1 MSGDGGHIQVATPYL
16 QSVFNEVA
24 YYRRGLVSPCS
35 TSIHEGYL
43 KSLPLLEESL
53 SGKFR
58 CFGIEPHSD
67 GVSQGVKK
75 YRMPMTSP
83 TFIQPPPR
91 LEAAFGLGHSWTS
104 QAGAQATVWE
114 TPSYHLLWADGA
126 ASDVDLRRLWE
137 ARKGHQPYPVVL
149 LAPAADDNEVRVAGP
164 QDSRPLR
171 ELSASR
177 VLDLLEASRN
187 MAAREAASFLARE
200 FSRLEEAVVPGL
212 RVKDFLT
219 PHFLRERLRWSVNEQ
234 RLAGAVEG
242 MGSTRSIAWR
252 SLFQRIGYQVEQ
264 LPRRGYLLRHNNAPV
279 AVVHPHRDA
288 SQLSRLTDNG
298 ELPEGMV
305 LADCASYGAHWGILA
320 AEGRY
325 RLFQRRPPV
334 GPATGQYL
342 EIDLNELESKD
353 RLYLGILVPESL
365 KEGGWL
371 TSWVGEAKDFG
382 EELRKGLEERLI
394 KDALPNIARGLGEW
408 LESQGADL
416 TDRELLRQI
425 EEAALTLVFRYMFL
439 LHTEARG
446 YLPIGSAAYRPYS
459 ARKLAEDSRVEQSSF
474 SRRATQRWDRLRTL
488 VRMIRTGDRSA
499 AVPAYN
505 GSLFAPAGF
514 PGCDLLER
522 AEITDVYLAPA
533 LMAIAFETDKPDA
546 PGLDYAGLQIGHLGA
561 IYETLLTLRLTRAPE
576 DLAYVPREDVFRP
589 VGADEQPEVTKAQL
603 YYQTEAGGRK
613 AGGVFY
619 TRHEFVDHLLNHS
632 LLPTLDDHLE
642 EIKKV
647 ADRDPNEAARRLFD
661 FSVLDPAMGS
671 AHFLTAALDIIA
683 DRVEL
688 FLAEV
693 GGLPGIALQLGE
705 LSQESGAIFQPPE
718 DGDLLRRLILKRCI
732 YGVDLSPMA
741 VEVANVTLWLASF
754 VPGLALSYLGSNLK
768 CGDALIGVADP
779 RVVGASD
786 SPLFTGQAVG
796 DAMTRAAN
804 LQRKLAEN
812 PDRTPEEVKRSEELS
827 ADLHSATIGLR
838 SAFDLW
844 AAEPLALDGARHT
857 LETYADAIVEC
868 EEAKTANIA
877 TVMAEASRIAAQ
889 YRFFH
894 WPLEFPSIFHRERPG
909 FDVVVGNP
917 PWNEVTVEEL
927 RFYLLRDPGLRG
939 IRSLADR
946 RKRIAVLDEKNPD
959 WREEFES
966 QQRQLATV
974 RGFFSENGGY
984 QLQGV
989 GDRDLYQLFCERYS
1003 HLVRQDGRLG
1013 VLLPRNAL
1021 LAQGARGFRQWL
1033 FANNSLRRLDL
1044 ILNNRQ
1050 WAFTIHPQYT
1060 IALLTGQRRT
1070 PSEQATFEITGPSAN
1085 LEEFQYVTRGQGVS
1099 IQASTLGNAR
1109 VVPLLPSQKH
1119 ADVLAKMRCGVQFDA
1134 LINPE
1139 KSIGRAAASHA
1150 IPHREL
1156 DETQQRAL
1164 FSHPQGEGRVAAWKG
1179 RCFDQYDP
1187 HGRDPAGYCVW
1198 SDVLEF
1204 LQRKRMRSRVF
1215 RRIFS
1220 ADYLADPSTLPVQ
1233 KCRIAFSHVTR
1244 ATDSRTTMA
1253 CLIPPFTP
1261 LTNAAPY
1268 LIFEGWKSLSIA
1280 SVLGVMNSIP
1290 FDWESR
1296 RYIEINYNYFIL
1308 NMLCFPPMDNTPW
1321 QRIGKIAAQ
1330 LSCVDERFADFAEEA
1345 GVECGPL
1352 TNAQRSEM
1360 RAEIDA
1366 LVARAYDL
1374 REDELR
1380 FIFTDFTENAVSTA
1394 YRKQVLEKFEDL

>member
-1 MSGDGGHIQVATPYL
+1 
-16 QSVFNEVA
+16 
-24 YYRRGLVSPCS
+24 
-35 TSIHEGYL
+35 
-43 KSLPLLEESL
+43 
-53 SGKFR
+53 
-58 CFGIEPHSD
+58 
-67 GVSQGVKK
+67 
-75 YRMPMTSP
+75 
-83 TFIQPPPR
+83 
-91 LEAAFGLGHSWTS
+91 
-104 QAGAQATVWE
+104 
-114 TPSYHLLWADGA
+114 
-126 ASDVDLRRLWE
+126 
-137 ARKGHQPYPVVL
+137 
-149 LAPAADDNEVRVAGP
+149 
-164 QDSRPLR
+164 
-171 ELSASR
+171 
-177 VLDLLEASRN
+177 

-212 RVKDFLT
+212 RVKDLLT
-219 PHFLRERLRWSVNEQ
+219 PHFLRERLRWPLNEQ

-288 SQLSRLTDNG
+288 SQFSRLTDNG

-394 KDALPNIARGLGEW
+394 KDALPNIARGLGDW

-416 TDRELLRQI
+416 SDREQLRQI

-514 PGCDLLER
+514 PGCNLLER

-533 LMAIAFETDKPDA
+533 LLAIAFETDKPDA

-561 IYETLLTLRLTRAPE
+561 IYETLLTLRLTRATE
-576 DLAYVPREDVFRP
+576 DLAYVPRQDVFRP
-589 VGADEQPEVTKAQL
+589 VRADEQPEVTRAQL

-619 TRHEFVDHLLNHS
+619 TRREFVDHLLNHS
-632 LLPTLDDHLE
+632 LLPALDDHLE
-642 EIKKV
+642 EIRKV

-661 FSVLDPAMGS
+661 FSVVDPAMGS
-671 AHFLTAALDIIA
+671 AHFLTAALDMIA
-683 DRVEL
+683 DRIEL

-693 GGLPGIALQLGE
+693 GGIPGIAQQLSE
-705 LSQESGAIFQPPE
+705 LSQDNGIVSQPPE

-796 DAMTRAAN
+796 EAMTRAAN

-812 PDRTPEEVKRSEELS
+812 PDRTPDEVKRSEELS
-827 ADLHSATIGLR
+827 ADLHDATAGLR

-844 AAEPLALDGARHT
+844 AAEPLGLGGARHT
-857 LETYADAIVEC
+857 LETFADAIVAGDEG
-868 EEAKTANIA
+868 KTANIKA
-877 TVMAEASRIAAQ
+877 VMAQASCTSTQ

-917 PWNEVTVEEL
+917 PWNEITLEEL
-927 RFYLLRDPGLRG
+927 AFYALRDPGLRG
-939 IRSLADR
+939 LPSLLDR
-946 RKRIAVLDEKNPD
+946 RKRLAVLDEQNPD
-959 WREEFES
+959 WRKELES
-966 QQRQLATV
+966 QQEKLAIV

-989 GDRDLYQLFCERYS
+989 GDRDLYQLFCERYT
-1003 HLVRQDGRLG
+1003 HLVRQDGCLG
-1013 VLLPRNAL
+1013 VVLPRTAFL
-1021 LAQGARGFRQWL
+1021 TQGAKGFRQWL
-1033 FANNSLRRLDL
+1033 FGQTTVTRVDHL
-1044 ILNNRQ
+1044 LNAGR
-1050 WAFTIHPQYT
+1050 WAFDMEPRYT
-1060 IALLTGQRRT
+1060 VSLLSGQRNL
-1070 PSEQATFEITGPSAN
+1070 PSEAVSFQVTGPSAN
-1085 LEEFQYVTRGQGVS
+1085 LEEFLNVACGQGVS
-1099 IQASTLGNAR
+1099 MQASSLGNAS
-1109 VVPLLPSQKH
+1109 VVPLLPNQEH
-1119 ADVLAKMRCGVQFDA
+1119 ADVLAKLRRGVQFDA
-1134 LINPE
+1134 LSN
-1139 KSIGRAAASHA
+1139 ADN
-1150 IPHREL
+1150 REL
-1156 DETQQRAL
+1156 
-1164 FSHPQGEGRVAAWKG
+1164 SKG
-1179 RCFDQYDP
+1179 RSFGQYNP
-1187 HGRDPAGYCVW
+1187 HGNESAGYSVW
-1198 SDVLEF
+1198 DDVLSF
-1204 LQRKRMRSRVF
+1204 AQQKRKRSPIFKRM
-1215 RRIFS
+1215 FS
-1220 ADYLADPSTLPVQ
+1220 ADCLADPDTHPMNH
-1233 KCRIAFSHVTR
+1233 CRIAFRDVTNR
-1244 ATDSRTTMA
+1244 TNSRTVIT
-1253 CLIPPFTP
+1253 CLVPPRTP
-1261 LTNAAPY
+1261 LTNSAPY
-1268 LIFEGWKSLSIA
+1268 LVFAGWESISQASL
-1280 SVLGVMNSIP
+1280 LGVLNSIP
-1290 FDWESR
+1290 LDWVAR
-1296 RYIEINYNYFIL
+1296 RYVETHLNFYVL
-1308 NMLCFPPMDNTPW
+1308 NMLTLPPIDNTPW
-1321 QRIGKIAAQ
+1321 QRIGMLAAR
-1330 LSCVDERFADFAEEA
+1330 LSCVDERFSEFAAEA

-1352 TNAQRSEM
+1352 TDAQRSEM

-1366 LVARAYDL
+1366 LVARAYGL
-1374 REDELR
+1374 TAGELR
-1380 FIFTDFTENAVSTA
+1380 FIFTDFTENAISPA
-1394 YRKQVLEKFEDL
+1394 YRTEVLNKFESL

>member
-1 MSGDGGHIQVATPYL
+1 
-16 QSVFNEVA
+16 
-24 YYRRGLVSPCS
+24 
-35 TSIHEGYL
+35 
-43 KSLPLLEESL
+43 
-53 SGKFR
+53 
-58 CFGIEPHSD
+58 
-67 GVSQGVKK
+67 
-75 YRMPMTSP
+75 MPMTSP
-83 TFIQPPPR
+83 TSIQPPPR

-104 QAGAQATVWE
+104 QAGAPATVWE

-149 LAPAADDNEVRVAGP
+149 LAPADDDNEVRVAGP

-212 RVKDFLT
+212 RVKDLLT

-416 TDRELLRQI
+416 SDKEQLRQI

-459 ARKLAEDSRVEQSSF
+459 ARKLAEDSRVEHYSF
-474 SRRATQRWDRLRTL
+474 SRKATQRWDRLRTL

-505 GSLFAPAGF
+505 GSLFAPEGF

-533 LMAIAFETDKPDA
+533 LMAIAYETDKLDA

-632 LLPTLDDHLE
+632 LLPALDDHLE

-647 ADRDPNEAARRLFD
+647 AARDPNEAARRLFD
-661 FSVLDPAMGS
+661 FSVVDPAMGS
-671 AHFLTAALDIIA
+671 AHFLTAALDMIA
-683 DRVEL
+683 DRIEL
-688 FLAEV
+688 FLAEI
-693 GGLPGIALQLGE
+693 GGLPGIAQQLSE
-705 LSQESGAIFQPPE
+705 LSYDNASVAQPPE

-779 RVVGASD
+779 HVVGASD
-786 SPLFTGQAVG
+786 SPLFTGQTVTE
-796 DAMTRAAN
+796 AMTRAAD

-827 ADLHSATIGLR
+827 ADLHGATAGLR

-844 AAEPLALDGARHT
+844 AAEPLGLIGARHT
-857 LETYADAIVEC
+857 LETYAGAIVAY
-868 EEAKTANIA
+868 EERETAKIA
-877 TVMAEASRIAAQ
+877 TVMTEASRISAQ
-889 YRFFH
+889 HRFFH
-894 WPLEFPSIFHRERPG
+894 WPLEFPRVFHRDRPG

-917 PWNEVTVEEL
+917 PWNKVKFEMPNFL
-927 RFYLLRDPGLRG
+927 ALHDPGIRGLRT
-939 IRSLADR
+939 SLQRDERAERLFQQKPELKKEIEITR
-946 RKRIAVLDEKNPD
+946 RQIEEQ
-959 WREEFES
+959 RE
-966 QQRQLATV
+966 
-974 RGFFSENGGY
+974 FFKPENGY
-984 QLQGV
+984 TIQGR
-989 GDRDLYQLFCERYS
+989 GDTDLYKLFCERYAS
-1003 HLVRQDGRLG
+1003 ITRQEGFIG
-1013 VLLPRNAL
+1013 VVLPRVAFLND
-1021 LAQGARGFRQWL
+1021 GSRGFRRW
-1033 FANNSLRRLDL
+1033 FFRECRPRRVDAL
-1044 ILNNRQ
+1044 LNNRR
-1050 WAFTIHPQYT
+1050 WAFDIHPQYS
-1060 IALLTGQRRT
+1060 IALVTAQVGSPVDGSLTITGAA
-1070 PSEQATFEITGPSAN
+1070 PSEQAFADCILGE
-1085 LEEFQYVTRGQGVS
+1085 GV
-1099 IQASTLGNAR
+1099 R
-1109 VVPLLPSQKH
+1109 VDLADLAKWTPAPMNDSVKEPTWELPLLPTATHVS
-1119 ADVLAKMRCGVQFDA
+1119 VLSKLRGGVRFDRLKNPKMHETSDA
-1134 LINPE
+1134 P
-1139 KSIGRAAASHA
+1139 AAAQSLVLYT
-1150 IPHREL
+1150 EL
-1156 DETQQRAL
+1156 HSAQQRGL
-1164 FSHPQGEGRVAAWKG
+1164 FTHPPGSGRIPVLKGQSLHQYAPDWGE
-1179 RCFDQYDP
+1179 
-1187 HGRDPAGYCVW
+1187 PAGYGNKREI
-1198 SDVLEF
+1198 DDF
-1204 LQRKRMRSRVF
+1204 LATKYANSLVCLDGYAHGRIAF
-1215 RRIFS
+1215 RRIS
-1220 ADYLADPSTLPVQ
+1220 RS
-1233 KCRIAFSHVTR
+1233 
-1244 ATDSRTTMA
+1244 TDSRTTIA
-1253 CLIPPFTP
+1253 CLVPPYTP
-1261 LTNAAPY
+1261 LTDALAC
-1268 LIFEGWKSLSIA
+1268 IAFGHRGDQKEGWDNDEKGYILGILNSLT
-1280 SVLGVMNSIP
+1280 
-1290 FDWESR
+1290 FDWLAR
-1296 RYIEINYNYFIL
+1296 RYVETTFNHFI
-1308 NMLCFPPMDNTPW
+1308 MYGMAVPPPGNTPW
-1321 QRIGKIAAQ
+1321 QRVGALAAR
-1330 LSCVDERFADFAEEA
+1330 LSCIDERFTLFAADI
-1345 GVECGPL
+1345 GVDCGPL
-1352 TNAQRSEM
+1352 TDAQRSEM

-1374 REDELR
+1374 TEDELR

-1394 YRKQVLEKFEDL
+1394 YRKQVLEKFESL